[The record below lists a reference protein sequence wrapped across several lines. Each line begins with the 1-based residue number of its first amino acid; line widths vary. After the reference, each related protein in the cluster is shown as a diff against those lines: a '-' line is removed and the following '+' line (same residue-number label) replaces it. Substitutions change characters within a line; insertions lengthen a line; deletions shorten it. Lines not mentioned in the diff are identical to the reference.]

1 MHNKQLDTFL
11 KIAELGSFSKAADA
25 LFITPSAVIQQINSL
40 ENSLEV
46 RLLDRTSRGVSLTP
60 AGELLCREG
69 RKLVAQS
76 ELIRRELALLRERES
91 KTIRVEVGLLHQ
103 CRAFYDLWNRFT
115 EGDETYRVDIREFQ
129 EVPDPKVSDLLEGVF
144 YGRELPADIRF
155 LTLTQ
160 VPLVCAVWKE
170 HPLARKSILNYQD
183 MAGQTLVT
191 VDSPHF
197 SDTLHDFHR
206 DAEAHGVKIL
216 PVAHYDLSV
225 FSMCAANGYL
235 LQIPQF
241 WQDIHPQLVSVPCDW
256 GYALPYGFFYQGNPS
271 PLTRQ
276 FISFVEKLIREPGFS
291 LTL

>member
-1 MHNKQLDTFL
+1 MYNKQLDTFL

-25 LFITPSAVIQQINSL
+25 LYITPSAVIQQINSL

-115 EGDETYRVDIREFQ
+115 GGKEIYRAEIQEFSEPPSQ
-129 EVPDPKVSDLLEGVF
+129 KTFDLFEGVF
-144 YGRELPADIRF
+144 YGKTVPSDTRF
-155 LTLTQ
+155 LQLTQ

-170 HPLARKSILNYQD
+170 HPLARKSVLDYGD

-191 VDSPHF
+191 VDSPYF
-197 SDTLHDFHR
+197 SDILHDFR
-206 DAEAHGVKIL
+206 RQAENHGVKVL
-216 PVAHYDLSV
+216 PVEHYDLSV

-235 LQIPQF
+235 LQIPQY
-241 WQDIHPQLVSVPCDW
+241 WRDIHPSLVAIPCDW
-256 GYALPYGFFYQGNPS
+256 DYALPYGFFYQGDAS
-271 PLTRQ
+271 SVTLQ

>member
-1 MHNKQLDTFL
+1 MYNKQLDTFL

-25 LFITPSAVIQQINSL
+25 LYITPSAVIQQINSL
-40 ENSLEV
+40 EGSLEV
-46 RLLDRTSRGVSLTP
+46 KLLDRTSRGVTLTP

-76 ELIRRELALLRERES
+76 ELIRRELTLLREQEN

-103 CRAFYDLWNRFT
+103 CRTFYDLWNRFT
-115 EGDETYRVDIREFQ
+115 GGDETYRADIQAFSETPSQRTF
-129 EVPDPKVSDLLEGVF
+129 DLFEGVF
-144 YGRELPADIRF
+144 YGKTVPSDIHF
-155 LTLTQ
+155 LQLTQ

-170 HPLARKSILNYQD
+170 HPLARKPVLDYQD

-206 DAEAHGVKIL
+206 DAEAHGVKVL
-216 PVAHYDLSV
+216 PVEHYDLSV

-235 LQIPQF
+235 LQIPQY
-241 WQDIHPQLVSVPCDW
+241 WRDIHPSLVAVPCTWD
-256 GYALPYGFFYQGNPS
+256 YTLPYGFFYRENAS
-271 PLTRQ
+271 PVTRQ
-276 FISFVEKLIREPGFS
+276 FISFVEKLLQTPDFS
-291 LTL
+291 LDL

>member
-25 LFITPSAVIQQINSL
+25 LYITPSAVIQQINSL
-40 ENSLEV
+40 ESSLEV

-76 ELIRRELALLRERES
+76 ERIRRELALLREREN
-91 KTIRVEVGLLHQ
+91 KTIRVEVSFLHQ

-115 EGDETYRVDIREFQ
+115 GGDGTYRADIREFQ
-129 EVPDPKVSDLLEGVF
+129 DTPDPKASDLLEGIF

-155 LTLTQ
+155 LPLTR

-170 HPLARKSILNYQD
+170 HPLARKSVLNYQD

-197 SDTLHDFHR
+197 SDTLHNLHR
-206 DAEAHGVKIL
+206 EAKAHGVKVL
-216 PVAHYDLSV
+216 PVEHYDLSV

-235 LQIPQF
+235 LQIPQYWRDF
-241 WQDIHPQLVSVPCDW
+241 HPSLVAVPCAWD
-256 GYALPYGFFYQGNPS
+256 YTLPYGFFYRENAS
-271 PLTRQ
+271 PVTLR
-276 FISFVEKLIREPGFS
+276 FISFVEDLLQKPGFS
-291 LTL
+291 LKL

>member
-1 MHNKQLDTFL
+1 MYNKQLDTFL

-25 LFITPSAVIQQINSL
+25 LYITPSAVIQQINSL
-40 ENSLEV
+40 ESSLEIK
-46 RLLDRTSRGVSLTP
+46 LLDRTSRGVSLTP

-76 ELIRRELALLRERES
+76 ELIRRELALLRESES
-91 KTIRVEVGLLHQ
+91 KTIRVEVSLLHQ

-115 EGDETYRVDIREFQ
+115 GGNEIYRADIQEFQ
-129 EVPDPKVSDLLEGVF
+129 EIPNKPAVDLFEGVF
-144 YGRELPADIRF
+144 YGREIPAGTRF
-155 LTLTQ
+155 LQLTQ

-170 HPLARKSILNYQD
+170 HPLARKSMLNYQD

-191 VDSPHF
+191 VDSPYF

-206 DAEAHGVKIL
+206 DAEAHGVKVL

-241 WQDIHPQLVSVPCDW
+241 WQDIHPQLVPVPCDW
-256 GYALPYGFFYQGNPS
+256 DYTLPYGFFYRDGAS
-271 PLTRQ
+271 PITRQ
-276 FISFVEKLIREPGFS
+276 FISFVEKLIQKPDFS
-291 LTL
+291 LGF